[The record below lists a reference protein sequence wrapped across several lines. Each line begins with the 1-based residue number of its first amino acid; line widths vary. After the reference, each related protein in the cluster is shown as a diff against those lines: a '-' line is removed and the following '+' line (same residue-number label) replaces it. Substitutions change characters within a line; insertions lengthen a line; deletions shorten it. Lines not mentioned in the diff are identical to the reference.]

1 MVFIVCL
8 LLLIIVLGCFG
19 LLLFTYL
26 ISGLVWLFWVGVL
39 CVSFGLIDFGFVVWT
54 VRLCVSFGFVCWLFW
69 CCFCCLGLLW
79 VALNLFLGF
88 VVVAIAFCFR
98 FLIGGVWLL
107 GICFLLYLGVLN
119 CYFVWFDMCCLFWF
133 SLGVLLLLIVW
144 LRGYFTCVFCV
155 CLLCLLICLFI

>member
-54 VRLCVSFGFVCWLFW
+54 VRLCVSFGFVC
-69 CCFCCLGLLW
+69 
-79 VALNLFLGF
+79 
-88 VVVAIAFCFR
+88 
-98 FLIGGVWLL
+98 
-107 GICFLLYLGVLN
+107 
-119 CYFVWFDMCCLFWF
+119 
-133 SLGVLLLLIVW
+133 
-144 LRGYFTCVFCV
+144 
-155 CLLCLLICLFI
+155 